1 MWPTES
7 AISMPASSVTESAGR
22 LPTAC
27 ETEQCFA
34 LPQPDHSEHRDRAR
48 HPSGLAKILRLS
60 EQEALTP
67 FFETTA
73 AGDVDK
79 RLRGARSM

>member
-1 MWPTES
+1 MWPIGTGYLD
-7 AISMPASSVTESAGR
+7 ACIFCHGVRRTVAD
-22 LPTAC
+22 AC

-34 LPQPDHSEHRDRAR
+34 LPQPDHREHRDRAR

-73 AGDVDK
+73 AGEVDK